1 LSQLT
6 ERSDGE
12 AFQGN
17 RSSRINLLKSC
28 QLGKASF
35 KQVMGLF
42 LAQACPV
49 CDRSTA
55 HTFCL
60 DCQRQIYPSLGD
72 SKKSS
77 QVRSEPSL
85 LPICALGLYSGSL
98 KRAILAMK
106 YGDRPDVAAP
116 LGAALAQHWLAQ
128 QPTVLS
134 GATLSSATLSSATTQ
149 RASAHKSLHRPRLY
163 AVPIPLH
170 AERQKSRGFN
180 QAELIARAFCQIS
193 ELPLLSQGL
202 VRTQSTRPQHE
213 LGLAERQQNL
223 NQVFQVG
230 PSLQRLADLRQQ
242 GSKRQGKATPTV
254 LLVDDIYTTGAT
266 AQSAAMTLRRAGIS
280 VAGIVA
286 VAQAEL

>member
-1 LSQLT
+1 LPQLT
-6 ERSDGE
+6 GIGDGE

-17 RSSRINLLKSC
+17 RSSRINLFKSC
-28 QLGKASF
+28 QLGKAGF

-60 DCQRQIYPSLGD
+60 DCQRQIYPDRS
-72 SKKSS
+72 SKVPSKPSS
-77 QVRSEPSL
+77 VSSAQGL

-134 GATLSSATLSSATTQ
+134 SA
-149 RASAHKSLHRPRLY
+149 SLHKPLLY

-230 PSLQRLADLRQQ
+230 PSLQRLVDLRQQ
-242 GSKRQGKATPTV
+242 GSRQQGKSTPTV

-266 AQSAAMTLRRAGIS
+266 AQSAAVTLRRAGIS

>member
-28 QLGKASF
+28 QLGKAGF

-60 DCQRQIYPSLGD
+60 DCQRQIYPDRS
-72 SKKSS
+72 SKIPS
-77 QVRSEPSL
+77 QQNKVSREPGL

-134 GATLSSATLSSATTQ
+134 GATLSSATTQ
-149 RASAHKSLHRPRLY
+149 SASAHKSLHRPRLY

>member
-1 LSQLT
+1 MG
-6 ERSDGE
+6 DHG
-12 AFQGN
+12 
-17 RSSRINLLKSC
+17 SRLK
-28 QLGKASF
+28 QVGKASL
-35 KQVMGLF
+35 KQIMGLF

-49 CDRSTA
+49 CDRPTA

-60 DCQRQIYPSLGD
+60 DCQRQIYPRQIYLERR
-72 SKKSS
+72 SKVPSQQNKVSS
-77 QVRSEPSL
+77 EQGL

-128 QPTVLS
+128 QPT
-134 GATLSSATLSSATTQ
+134 TLSH
-149 RASAHKSLHRPRLY
+149 ASANKPLLC

-193 ELPLLSQGL
+193 ELPLLTHGL
-202 VRTQSTRPQHE
+202 TRIQSTRPQHE

-230 PSLQRLADLRQQ
+230 PSLHRRSQASLA
-242 GSKRQGKATPTV
+242 V

-266 AQSAAMTLRRAGIS
+266 AQSAAATLRQAGIS